1 MKIRRAARRALAI
14 PLMIGGSVLVLTM
27 GTVSVFAA
35 SSSTPKTSSGPHEH
49 EFVVCSPN
57 PIAAGQSCT
66 ITFTDLIKKDEPFSP
81 QKVCFSLKPTTA
93 GTVSPCTHETKVSPN
108 GIATGTF
115 TSSANF
121 CGNPNSNSVIIYAT
135 EPKEHNQRHHTT
147 VTISC
152 NTGTSTSA
160 FIPAGSS
167 SPPAIGWLL
176 GAIGLGGA
184 LVAVYVLRIRR
195 WFAPRRL
202 AAGQPE

>member
-57 PIAAGQSCT
+57 PIDAGQPCT
-66 ITFTDLIKKDEPFSP
+66 ITFTDAIKKDEPFTP
-81 QKVCFSLKPTTA
+81 HKVCFNVNPNSA
-93 GTVSPCTHETKVSPN
+93 GTVSPCTHETQVGSN

-121 CGNPNSNSVIIYAT
+121 CRNPHNNTAIVTAI
-135 EPKEHNQRHHTT
+135 EPKENNQKHHTT
-147 VTISC
+147 VTILCSFTT
-152 NTGTSTSA
+152 TGA
-160 FIPAGSS
+160 VVPAGNSA
-167 SPPAIGWLL
+167 PPAIAWLL
-176 GAIGLGGA
+176 GAIGLGAA
-184 LVAVYVLRIRR
+184 LVAGYVLRIRR
-195 WFAPRRL
+195 WLAPRRR
-202 AAGQPE
+202 AAGQSE